1 MARRG
6 VGVALGRS
14 GLCADDLAEGRLVRP
29 FALSR
34 PADYAYYVVVPEGH
48 AGSPRVRAFVDW
60 LEGEAAR
67 SRLVTADR

>member
-1 MARRG
+1 MATHTQG
-6 VGVALGRS
+6 GRVHATP
-14 GLCADDLAEGRLVRP
+14 GADDLAEGRLVRP

-60 LEGEAAR
+60 LEEEAAR